1 MRGVQW
7 SCGTLE
13 YPMNWNELLRL
24 PTTLLAIVTG
34 VMLLLALAQLLAAR
48 QQVRHRRHVA
58 ATGHSLLLVIFLLI
72 AALLGGMALAL
83 RGYRFLS
90 EEEPVVQI
98 DARILSPQ
106 RWALT
111 VTWPDGATRN
121 VMLAGD
127 DFQVDAIVLKWQLP
141 AMLAGLPPLYRLD
154 RISGRYDDASQETT
168 APRTVID
175 FSQAGAGDLLDLKKQ
190 MPRWF
195 PEVDTLF
202 GSGVFLPLVDG
213 GHYSVSLMRTGALV
227 ARPDDATA
235 QRIRQPFGA

>member
-1 MRGVQW
+1 
-7 SCGTLE
+7 
-13 YPMNWNELLRL
+13 MNWNEVLRL
-24 PTTLLAIVTG
+24 PATLLAIVAG
-34 VMLLLALAQLLAAR
+34 VVLLLALAQLLAAR
-48 QQVRHRRHVA
+48 QHVRNRRHLA
-58 ATGHSLLLVIFLLI
+58 ATGHALLLVICLVV
-72 AALLGGMALAL
+72 AALFAGMAISL
-83 RGYRFLS
+83 RGYRFLN

-98 DARILSPQ
+98 DSRILSPQ

-111 VTWPDGATRN
+111 LTWPDGSTRN
-121 VMLAGD
+121 VALAGD
-127 DFQVDAIVLKWQLP
+127 DFQVDAIVLRWKLP

-190 MPRWF
+190 VPRWF

-202 GSGVFLPLVDG
+202 GSGAFLPLVDG

-235 QRIRQPFGA
+235 QRIGQPLGG